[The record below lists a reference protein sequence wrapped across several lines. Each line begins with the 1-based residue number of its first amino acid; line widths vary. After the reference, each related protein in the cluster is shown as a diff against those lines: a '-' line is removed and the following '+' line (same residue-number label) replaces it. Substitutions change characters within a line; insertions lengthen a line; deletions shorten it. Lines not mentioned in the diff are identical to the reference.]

1 MKKTIIANMGEGDTG
16 KTESILLVYDK
27 LCKLA
32 EGNPVDREPDKK
44 NKKDICAWLT
54 ISGIK
59 VGIASDGDSQAV
71 VRDNLD
77 FLTDAGCQIILTACR
92 SNHDMIAFL
101 KSYAAE
107 HEYRLWRTSNARIY
121 EYVDKDNPR
130 VAPKGIQTRFNDNWA
145 TEIANLIESWCY
157 AKRETKQ
164 SNESQ

>member
-1 MKKTIIANMGEGDTG
+1 MVQPTIIANCGEGETG

-54 ISGIK
+54 INK
-59 VGIASDGDSQAV
+59 VRVGIASDGDLQAI
-71 VRDNLD
+71 VRDNLN
-77 FLTDAGCQIILTACR
+77 FLTEAGCPIILTACR

-107 HEYRLWRTSNARIY
+107 HEYRLWRTSNARLY
-121 EYVDKDNPR
+121 EEATHPR
-130 VAPKGIQTRFNDNWA
+130 VAPKGIQTRFNENWA
-145 TEIANLIESWCY
+145 TEIANLIEAWCY
-157 AKRETKQ
+157 AGKE
-164 SNESQ
+164 ELE